1 MNEYGNMSCDHMKVQ
16 VSGFGVDGT
25 RGLRSE
31 TQVIVYMYVS
41 NFLLIFE
48 NIQTLIFNLYWASD
62 FFTLLKSVNMTFC
75 SI

>member
-25 RGLRSE
+25 QGLRSE

-41 NFLLIFE
+41 NFLLIIE

-62 FFTLLKSVNMTFC
+62 FFTLLKSVNG
-75 SI
+75 

>member
-25 RGLRSE
+25 RGLKSE

-62 FFTLLKSVNMTFC
+62 FFTLLKSVNG
-75 SI
+75 

>member
-1 MNEYGNMSCDHMKVQ
+1 MSCDHMKVQ

-62 FFTLLKSVNMTFC
+62 FFTLLKSVNG
-75 SI
+75 

>member
-62 FFTLLKSVNMTFC
+62 FFTLLKSVNG
-75 SI
+75 

>member
-31 TQVIVYMYVS
+31 TQVIVYMYVT

-62 FFTLLKSVNMTFC
+62 FFTLLKSVNG
-75 SI
+75 

>member
-62 FFTLLKSVNMTFC
+62 FFTLLKYVNG
-75 SI
+75 

>member
-25 RGLRSE
+25 QGLRSE
-31 TQVIVYMYVS
+31 TQVIVYMYVT

-62 FFTLLKSVNMTFC
+62 FFTLLKSVNG
-75 SI
+75 